1 MSKVAYYTEE
11 GLEKLRSEVDYLKR
25 VERPKISLQIGEARD
40 KGDLSEN
47 AEYDAAKE
55 AQGLL
60 EMKIAQIED
69 LISNARVIDKSQLD
83 SSKVLI
89 LSTVRLKNLANQME
103 FTYTLV
109 AENEQDLKLGKISVD
124 SPIGQG
130 LLGKTVG
137 SVAEITTPGG
147 IIKFEILEIC
157 L

>member
-1 MSKVAYYTEE
+1 
-11 GLEKLRSEVDYLKR
+11 
-25 VERPKISLQIGEARD
+25 
-40 KGDLSEN
+40 
-47 AEYDAAKE
+47 
-55 AQGLL
+55 
-60 EMKIAQIED
+60 MKIAQIED